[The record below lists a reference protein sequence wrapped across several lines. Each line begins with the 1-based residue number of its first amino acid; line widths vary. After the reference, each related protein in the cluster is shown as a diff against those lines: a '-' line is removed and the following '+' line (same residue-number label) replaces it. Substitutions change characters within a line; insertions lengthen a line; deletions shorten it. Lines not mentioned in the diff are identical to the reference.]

1 MVFERFIVLR
11 ADSFQNR
18 SGFTIHSVIVFFSF
32 FSSLCFYC
40 YLRNS
45 FFFGE
50 GKRIFIYS
58 HDFRMHFMK
67 PKYFINSL

>member
-11 ADSFQNR
+11 ADSFQNQ

-50 GKRIFIYS
+50 GKQLKDHVYLYIPMIFVCI
-58 HDFRMHFMK
+58 
-67 PKYFINSL
+67 L